1 MTHSFVVSQ
10 RRADVVGNVTAKMPM
25 KSKVTRQHPLQWILE
40 PAEAEASFFQRP
52 MFGCQAVYLF
62 GKLVFVL
69 AAKEEPW
76 NGLLVC
82 TSRNHH
88 AALVGEFPSLQPH
101 PVLGK
106 WLYLA
111 QCDEDFEETSRELV
125 LRVVKND
132 RRIGVEPRASRRR
145 KS

>member
-1 MTHSFVVSQ
+1 MTRSLATRPRGAKG
-10 RRADVVGNVTAKMPM
+10 RRNVATKMLV

-40 PAEAEASFFQRP
+40 PAEAELSFFQRP
-52 MFGCQAVYLF
+52 TFGCQAVYLF
-62 GKLVFVL
+62 GRLVFVL

-82 TSRNHH
+82 TSRDYH
-88 AALVGEFPSLQPH
+88 AALIGEFPSLQPH

-111 QCDEDFEETSRELV
+111 QCDDTFEETSRELV
-125 LRVVKND
+125 LRAAKDD
-132 RRIGVEPRASRRR
+132 RRIGVEPTAR
-145 KS
+145 KRKKS